1 MQKMSVQV
9 KHGGLLTT
17 IQDLGRYSYQKYG
30 VVVGG
35 AMDEAAHKLANLLVG
50 NALNEAT
57 LEMTLI
63 GPQLLFLK
71 DTIFAIC
78 GAPFE
83 ATIEGIL
90 VPIGKPIYV
99 PKGKI
104 LKVGSCKNGCRA
116 YMAFRGG
123 IEAPLILGSRSTYER
138 GGFGGLY
145 GERLKKE
152 DIIPLKD
159 QTVRNNFNV
168 HKGNFS
174 TTRWFVPSY
183 TKTKTIRVI
192 EGRQHSLFT
201 PEAIHNFYTK
211 KYKVSLEADRM
222 GYRLKGEKL
231 TFAKHVELI
240 SEGTAFG
247 TIQVPPDGQPIVLM
261 ADRQTTG
268 GYPKLA
274 NVISVDLPL
283 LAQQKPGDQ
292 IQFQKVSLEEA
303 QKLYLD
309 KERAFR
315 KLALIIKEFTS

>member
-1 MQKMSVQV
+1 MSVQV

-35 AMDEAAHKLANLLVG
+35 AMDEASHKLANLLVG
-50 NALNEAT
+50 NEWDEAT

-63 GPQLLFLK
+63 GPELLFLQ
-71 DTIFAIC
+71 DSVFAIC
-78 GAPFE
+78 GAPFQS
-83 ATIEGIL
+83 TVEGEL
-90 VPIGKPIYV
+90 VPIGRPVYV
-99 PKGKI
+99 TKGTT

-138 GGFGGLY
+138 GGFGGLH
-145 GERLKKE
+145 GGRLNKE

-159 QTVRNNFNV
+159 YTVRDKFEIQKN
-168 HKGNFS
+168 NFS

-183 TKTKTIRVI
+183 RKTAVIRVI
-192 EGRQHSLFT
+192 EGRQYSLFT
-201 PEAIHNFYTK
+201 PEAIRNFFTK
-211 KYKVSLEADRM
+211 KYKISLDSDRM
-222 GYRLKGEKL
+222 GYRLTGEKL
-231 TFAKHVELI
+231 TFVKYVELV

-247 TIQVPPDGQPIVLM
+247 TVQVPPDGQPIVLM

-274 NVISVDLPL
+274 NVISIDLPL
-283 LAQQKPGDQ
+283 LAQQKPGDE
-292 IQFQKVSLEEA
+292 IQFQKVSLDVA
-303 QKLYLD
+303 QKLYIE
-309 KERAFR
+309 KERGYR
-315 KLALIIKEFTS
+315 KLAFILKELNR